1 VRLRISQRHA
11 ALDRQE
17 RIQRNDSDVN
27 RTSGLPKFS
36 TPNVPTRV
44 NSPSDVAFD
53 ERDNV
58 AGNLTFSATDLGSF
72 NVLNT
77 VQPAGIH
84 PLPNVFTGGDGP
96 FNGEEMQFDVSFTQ
110 PFLLPADHYFFVPQV
125 GLTNGGTLDSF
136 LWLSAPKPIVAP
148 CTPFMG
154 DLQSWTRDDN
164 KSDSISPD

>member
-1 VRLRISQRHA
+1 M
-11 ALDRQE
+11 
-17 RIQRNDSDVN
+17 
-27 RTSGLPKFS
+27 
-36 TPNVPTRV
+36 
-44 NSPSDVAFD
+44 
-53 ERDNV
+53 
-58 AGNLTFSATDLGSF
+58 
-72 NVLNT
+72 LNT

-110 PFLLPADHYFFVPQV
+110 PFLLPADHYFFVPQL

-148 CTPFMG
+148 GTPFMG